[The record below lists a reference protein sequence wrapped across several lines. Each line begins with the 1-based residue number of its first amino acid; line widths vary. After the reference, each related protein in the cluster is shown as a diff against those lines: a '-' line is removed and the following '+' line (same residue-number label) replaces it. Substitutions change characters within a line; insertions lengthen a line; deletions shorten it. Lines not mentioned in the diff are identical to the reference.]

1 MRRLI
6 PLILALLLMSGD
18 GRFKCWHS
26 SWREH
31 PEHGGLYLVGGSF
44 TEAEAEAAAEG
55 EALTLEYAE
64 SWDSPRPERFSA
76 ASYEEALAAFLDMP
90 YNDEVVLPVPERIS
104 RADWE
109 ATPGV
114 TPLEADEWYRHYE
127 YLGAVVT
134 YECWGDTLT
143 LDGFTSETPDF
154 PFTVR
159 GLGLGSTL
167 DEVFS
172 RFPDV
177 SSVQWSDPERYRCI
191 YGGDIGLVGY
201 WDAHDASRGGPDVSV
216 SDGWTITRFIF
227 NEDGRVYKIEFWASV
242 D

>member
-64 SWDSPRPERFSA
+64 SWDSPRPER
-76 ASYEEALAAFLDMP
+76 
-90 YNDEVVLPVPERIS
+90 IS

-109 ATPGV
+109 AT
-114 TPLEADEWYRHYE
+114 
-127 YLGAVVT
+127 
-134 YECWGDTLT
+134 
-143 LDGFTSETPDF
+143 SEF
-154 PFTVR
+154 PFAVR
-159 GLGLGSTL
+159 GLGIGSTL

-191 YGGDIGLVGY
+191 YGSDFGLLGY

-227 NEDGRVYKIEFWASV
+227 NEDDRVCKIEFWASV

>member
-1 MRRLI
+1 
-6 PLILALLLMSGD
+6 
-18 GRFKCWHS
+18 
-26 SWREH
+26 
-31 PEHGGLYLVGGSF
+31 
-44 TEAEAEAAAEG
+44 
-55 EALTLEYAE
+55 
-64 SWDSPRPERFSA
+64 
-76 ASYEEALAAFLDMP
+76 MP

-109 ATPGV
+109 AAPGV
-114 TPLEADEWYRHYE
+114 TPLEADERYRRYE

-134 YECWGDTLT
+134 YEYWGDTLI

-154 PFTVR
+154 PFAVR
-159 GLGLGSTL
+159 GLGIGSSL

-172 RFPDV
+172 RFPDGPAIETAE
-177 SSVQWSDPERYRCI
+177 PEQYGFL

-227 NEDGRVYKIEFWASV
+227 NEDDRVCKIEFWASV